1 MYIGLWLKYFSGNLL
16 KRDDIRAKN
25 RSGLIGPI
33 FNGYL
38 ALRKLVIQRT
48 KQINEAEEKLLEI
61 MESMTSGTE
70 EETRS
75 FMMICIEA
83 LKNCG
88 MGDFRTP
95 QFIYERL
102 CTIVFPQEKE
112 KTEFSLVIE
121 KDPQQ
126 EDFLQ
131 GRMQGNPYPLSA
143 FTSREAGAN
152 ERDVI
157 HEGH

>member
-1 MYIGLWLKYFSGNLL
+1 
-16 KRDDIRAKN
+16 
-25 RSGLIGPI
+25 
-33 FNGYL
+33 
-38 ALRKLVIQRT
+38 
-48 KQINEAEEKLLEI
+48 
-61 MESMTSGTE
+61 MEGMTSGTE

-75 FMMICIEA
+75 FMAICIEA
-83 LKNCG
+83 LKHCG
-88 MGDFRTP
+88 SGDYRTP

-102 CTIVFPQEKE
+102 CTIIFPQEKE
-112 KTEFSLVIE
+112 KTEFSLLIE

-143 FTSREAGAN
+143 LVSRAESANN

-157 HEGH
+157 MRDIKNKVSDVKHCSALCSNLST